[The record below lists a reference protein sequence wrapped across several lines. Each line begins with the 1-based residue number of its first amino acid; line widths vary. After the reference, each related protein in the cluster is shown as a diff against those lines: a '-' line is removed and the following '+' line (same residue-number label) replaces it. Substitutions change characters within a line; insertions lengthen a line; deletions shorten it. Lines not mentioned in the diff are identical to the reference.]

1 MVEPE
6 TRPSL
11 MLRLRQAADQQAWT
25 EFVSIYEPLLLR
37 LMKQRGLQEADARDV
52 TQQVILAV
60 TQAVERWQPDG
71 REASFRRWLFAIA
84 RPLALKFVQRGRSVI
99 GTARRGTGGT
109 DMLKLLDN
117 LPEPEH
123 RTTSTFDD
131 EYRTEVFHFAAEQVR
146 AEFRDTTWQAFWRT
160 ACSKRQTPTWP
171 LSWERRP
178 ETCTSHAAA
187 SSRDCARR
195 WNSSRRNM
203 TIRNRDSW
211 ALALLEFSERGG
223 VSPPGSSLG
232 WRTGC
237 RLRARGADAAPL
249 RKSLVNHPTSTS
261 ETGCYAD
268 RNSESKTQGANM
280 TRCDQ
285 CDRDRLKR
293 LLNESLPEADE
304 SNVSVHVASCVVC
317 QAELE
322 SLAAGRGWWDEA
334 GRRLSGF
341 GERPASGA
349 ESLHVEAAR
358 FEAAN
363 GESSHDDEAARFAT
377 DFAVD
382 VLEPS
387 EDSAMLGRLGEYEIV
402 EVIGRG
408 GMGVV
413 LKGFQKELHRYVAVK
428 VLAPHLATSG
438 AARVVCAGGSGDG
451 GGRQSACDGDSLGQR
466 ECEVA
471 VSGDAVRRVRVAAT
485 TA

>member
-109 DMLKLLDN
+109 DMLKLFDN

-123 RTTSTFDD
+123 RTTATFDD

-203 TIRNRDSW
+203 TIRNRHSW
-211 ALALLEFSERGG
+211 ALALLEISERGG
-223 VSPPGSSLG
+223 VSPLA
-232 WRTGC
+232 
-237 RLRARGADAAPL
+237 LR
-249 RKSLVNHPTSTS
+249 
-261 ETGCYAD
+261 
-268 RNSESKTQGANM
+268 
-280 TRCDQ
+280 
-285 CDRDRLKR
+285 
-293 LLNESLPEADE
+293 
-304 SNVSVHVASCVVC
+304 
-317 QAELE
+317 
-322 SLAAGRGWWDEA
+322 WD
-334 GRRLSGF
+334 
-341 GERPASGA
+341 GER
-349 ESLHVEAAR
+349 AA
-358 FEAAN
+358 A
-363 GESSHDDEAARFAT
+363 
-377 DFAVD
+377 
-382 VLEPS
+382 
-387 EDSAMLGRLGEYEIV
+387 
-402 EVIGRG
+402 
-408 GMGVV
+408 
-413 LKGFQKELHRYVAVK
+413 
-428 VLAPHLATSG
+428 
-438 AARVVCAGGSGDG
+438 
-451 GGRQSACDGDSLGQR
+451 
-466 ECEVA
+466 
-471 VSGDAVRRVRVAAT
+471 
-485 TA
+485 